1 LKKKVQRAKEDK
13 KKYNKFKVKKT
24 KAKAKANAKT
34 LKKVKKMYSKMDKPP
49 TSYKEQAEY
58 LKKQYDILET
68 KFNDLAFKT
77 MRVEKGKY
85 DNLEKKI
92 YDLSINIE
100 GEHDSIDTKID
111 RLTDKVSAFEKRFA
125 DSRVA
130 EHMWYLE
137 SILKYCAENK
147 KFLYDADARGKTFLQ
162 EIEGEMKSR
171 GIGIDPNIHKQ
182 VLDEMADDI
191 KDERDEQDK
200 KRDQV

>member
-1 LKKKVQRAKEDK
+1 MKKKVQSAKEDK

-34 LKKVKKMYSKMDKPP
+34 LKKVKKMYAKLDKPL
-49 TSYKEQAEY
+49 TKVAKLE
-58 LKKQYDILET
+58 ILEK
-68 KFNDLAFKT
+68 KFSEFVL
-77 MRVEKGKY
+77 MVEHEY
-85 DNLEKKI
+85 DNLERKI

-147 KFLYDADARGKTFLQ
+147 KFLYDAEQRAKTFLQ
-162 EIEGEMKSR
+162 EIDGEMKSR
-171 GIGIDPNIHKQ
+171 GINPIYRDRIDPNIHKQ
-182 VLDEMADDI
+182 VLDEMAD
-191 KDERDEQDK
+191 ELRDEQDK

>member
-1 LKKKVQRAKEDK
+1 MKKKKV
-13 KKYNKFKVKKT
+13 KVKKT
-24 KAKAKANAKT
+24 KPKVKKAKPKAKAKSTPERAIIEVAK
-34 LKKVKKMYSKMDKPP
+34 LELV
-49 TSYKEQAEY
+49 EY
-58 LKKQYDILET
+58 
-68 KFNDLAFKT
+68 AF
-77 MRVEKGKY
+77 G
-85 DNLEKKI
+85 NLEKKL

>member
-1 LKKKVQRAKEDK
+1 MKKKVQRPKEDK

-24 KAKAKANAKT
+24 KAKAKLVESAFGN
-34 LKKVKKMYSKMDKPP
+34 LDK
-49 TSYKEQAEY
+49 
-58 LKKQYDILET
+58 
-68 KFNDLAFKT
+68 
-77 MRVEKGKY
+77 
-85 DNLEKKI
+85 
-92 YDLSINIE
+92 
-100 GEHDSIDTKID
+100 KID

-137 SILKYCAENK
+137 QILKYCAENK
-147 KFLYDADARGKTFLQ
+147 KFLHDADARGKTFLQ

-182 VLDEMADDI
+182 VLDEMADSY
-191 KDERDEQDK
+191 RDEQDK

>member
-1 LKKKVQRAKEDK
+1 MKKKVQRPKEDK

-24 KAKAKANAKT
+24 KAKAK
-34 LKKVKKMYSKMDKPP
+34 LVES
-49 TSYKEQAEY
+49 
-58 LKKQYDILET
+58 
-68 KFNDLAFKT
+68 AF
-77 MRVEKGKY
+77 G
-85 DNLEKKI
+85 NL
-92 YDLSINIE
+92 
-100 GEHDSIDTKID
+100 DTKIE

-171 GIGIDPNIHKQ
+171 GVGIDPNIHKQ